1 MNPLDSLMEAFRCLP
16 GVGKKTATRYAFS
29 ILRAS
34 PENVDALVK
43 AIHDVRERLKP
54 CGICHFYSQDDPCT
68 YCADPARD
76 DGLLC
81 VVEDT
86 LNVFHIEK
94 SGAYKGRYHILGGL
108 IAPLKGVQPEHLS
121 IAHLIQR
128 VESGH
133 FREVILAL
141 SPTVEGLT
149 TARFLENAL
158 KEHPVAVSELARGL
172 AVGTDLEYADEVTL
186 NLALEGRTRITK

>member
-1 MNPLDSLMEAFRCLP
+1 MNPLDVLMEAFRCLP
-16 GVGKKTATRYAFS
+16 GVGKKTATRYAFH
-29 ILRAS
+29 IMRAS
-34 PENVDALVK
+34 GESVEELVR
-43 AIHDVRERLKP
+43 AIRDVREKLKP
-54 CGICHFYSQDDPCT
+54 CNLCHFYSQDDLCPF
-68 YCADPARD
+68 CADTARD
-76 DGLLC
+76 AGLLC

-94 SGAYKGRYHILGGL
+94 SGAFKGRYHVLGGL
-108 IAPLKGVQPEHLS
+108 IAPLKGVQPEHLT
-121 IAHLIQR
+121 IAHLVRR
-128 VESGH
+128 VEEGQ

-158 KEHPVAVSELARGL
+158 KDCPVAVSEPALGL

-186 NLALEGRTRITK
+186 NLAMEGRTKVKK